1 MFTGIIEAVGTL
13 RQLERRGDD
22 LKVTVASGKLP
33 LEDVQL
39 GDSIATN
46 GVCLTVVEKLAD
58 GYVADV
64 SGETLAR
71 TNFAHYQVGQKVN
84 LERAVT
90 PDTRLGGHLVSG
102 HIDGLATVESV
113 SPRGRAIEY
122 WLRAPSGLG
131 RYIPEK
137 GSVTIDG
144 ISLTA
149 NEVDGHRFRLTLVPH
164 TVQET
169 TIGELK
175 PGSTVNLEV
184 DLIARYLERL
194 MQPLDDEPEAGGITM
209 EMLAKTGFLK

>member
-1 MFTGIIEAVGTL
+1 MFTGIIEAVGQL
-13 RQLERRGDD
+13 RQLERRGED
-22 LKVTVASGKLP
+22 LRVTVASGKLP

-46 GVCLTVVEKLAD
+46 GVCLTVVAKLSD

-71 TNFAHYQVGQKVN
+71 TNFAHYAVGQSVN

-90 PDTRLGGHLVSG
+90 VNTRLGGHMVSG
-102 HIDGLATVESV
+102 HVDGLATVESI
-113 SPRGRAIEY
+113 SDRGRAIEF
-122 WLRAPSGLG
+122 WLRAPAGLG

-149 NEVDGHRFRLTLVPH
+149 NEVDGNRFRLTLVPH

-169 TIGELK
+169 TIGELR

-194 MQPLDDEPEAGGITM
+194 MQPATDSEESGGITM
-209 EMLAKTGFLK
+209 EMLAKSGFLK